1 MGTSNDGYHPFE
13 RGTLPVGVRTVQL
26 ADAARGRTLTA
37 EVWYPAQAKYAG
49 ADTDPRRR
57 DRYPLFP
64 GFPEAWQM
72 AVRDAEPDDGVAARA
87 LAVFS
92 HGFGGH
98 RRQSTF
104 FATHL
109 ASHGWVVVSA
119 DHAGN
124 TFMDLAM
131 GAGRPGSGEATRGV
145 WTSSMEARPLDIRF
159 LIDAAAAGELGVPV
173 DTRRVALTGH
183 SFGGWTTIRTI
194 PDEPRIAAAFAMAPA
209 IGAPGLRDVL
219 SAAWGRAVPV
229 LVLAADR
236 DSLLP
241 LDALRDAC
249 DALPPPSQLVVLR
262 DTDHMHFCDA
272 AKQLHE
278 LFRAMPVKVVPI
290 ASPMPPFSELAPAA
304 HGHAAASGLGLAWLD
319 AHIRDDAR
327 AAALL
332 DQDLPALLAR
342 HGIAAS

>member
-1 MGTSNDGYHPFE
+1 VSTSNDGYHPFE
-13 RGTLPVGVRTVQL
+13 RGPLPVGVRTV
-26 ADAARGRTLTA
+26 AFHDAARDRRLTA
-37 EVWYPAQAKYAG
+37 EVWYPAEARYAG
-49 ADTDPRRR
+49 ADTDPQRR

-64 GFPEAWQM
+64 GFPEAYQT
-72 AVRDAEPDDGVAARA
+72 AVRDAAPDHELPARA

-92 HGFGGH
+92 HGFAGH

-119 DHAGN
+119 DHTGN

-131 GAGRPGSGEATRGV
+131 GATAGAPPAGGLRDV
-145 WTSSMEARPLDIRF
+145 WASSMEARPLDVRF
-159 LIDAAAAGELGVPV
+159 LIDAAAAGELGVSV
-173 DTRRVALTGH
+173 ETRRVAMTGH
-183 SFGGWTTIRTI
+183 SFGGWTTIRAI
-194 PDEPRIAAAFAMAPA
+194 ADEPRIAAGFAMAPA
-209 IGAPGLRDVL
+209 IGVTALRDQL
-219 SAAWGRAVPV
+219 RPGWGREVPT

-241 LDALRDAC
+241 LDAMREAC
-249 DALPPPSQLVVLR
+249 AALPPPSRLVVLR

-278 LFRAMPVKVVPI
+278 LFRAMPVKIVPI
-290 ASPMPPFSELAPAA
+290 AVPLPPFAELAPAA
-304 HGHAAASGLGLAWLD
+304 HGHAAACGLGLAFVD
-319 AHIRDDAR
+319 AHIRGDAR

-332 DQDLPALLAR
+332 ADPVAVLANR
-342 HGIAAS
+342 GVAAS